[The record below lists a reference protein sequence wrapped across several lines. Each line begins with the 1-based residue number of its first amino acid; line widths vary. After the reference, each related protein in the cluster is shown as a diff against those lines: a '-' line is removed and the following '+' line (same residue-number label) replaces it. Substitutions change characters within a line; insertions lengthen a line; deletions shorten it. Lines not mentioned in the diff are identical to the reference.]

1 MPETSAA
8 LSPDHLPVQ
17 LPAGTPKIDRRWTR
31 TIARWFSANARSLP
45 WRTTPRDPW
54 LSLMSEIMLQQTQAK
69 RVAERFDAFAG
80 RFPTPAAMARAS
92 VDDVL
97 AMWSGLGYYRRARL
111 LHACAC
117 DIVHRYEGAVPQNSE
132 DLRTLPGVGR
142 YTAGAVASI
151 AFGRPEP
158 IVDGNVSRV
167 LLRVHGVR
175 QPPDGPGVQAW
186 AWQRATDL
194 ARAAG
199 GDVART
205 NEGLMELGATV
216 CTPAAPACGD
226 CPMRTDCVA
235 FQERA
240 IGDIPAPK
248 TRAVKK
254 PLAISALVI
263 TDQRGRIL
271 LEQRPPSGLW
281 GGLWQPPNLERP
293 GVRHASLPR
302 TTSELGLDGLIEA
315 TAKPAGFGLATTHRD
330 VRVRVWTA
338 KATDARLALA
348 ARPRGARWVYLADL
362 ASLGL
367 GAAQHRMLH
376 AGGLARGRPRTG
388 VSRRTPTQKNS

>member
-1 MPETSAA
+1 MPETPTAQ
-8 LSPDHLPVQ
+8 SPDHSPDQ
-17 LPAGTPKIDRRWTR
+17 LPAGTPQTDRQWARAV
-31 TIARWFSANARSLP
+31 ARWFSANARPLP
-45 WRTTPRDPW
+45 WRTNPRDPW

-117 DIVHRYEGAVPQNSE
+117 DIAHRYAGRVPHDAGE
-132 DLRTLPGVGR
+132 LRSLPGVGR

-151 AFGRPEP
+151 AFGRPEA

-167 LLRVHGVR
+167 LLRLHGVR
-175 QPPDGPGVQAW
+175 QPADGPGVQAW
-186 AWQRATDL
+186 AWQRAAHL

-226 CPMRTDCVA
+226 CPVRTGCVA

-240 IGDIPAPK
+240 TGDIPAPK
-248 TRAVKK
+248 TRVVKK

-263 TDQRGRIL
+263 TDRRGRVL
-271 LEQRPPSGLW
+271 LEQRPPNGLW
-281 GGLWQPPNLERP
+281 GGLWQPPCLERP
-293 GVRHASLPR
+293 GARHASLPR
-302 TTSELGLDGLIEA
+302 AASEMGLDGLIEA
-315 TAKPAGFGLATTHRD
+315 TARPASFSFATTHRD
-330 VRVRVWTA
+330 VRIRVWA
-338 KATDARLALA
+338 ARATNARRALA
-348 ARPRGARWVYLADL
+348 ARPRGARWVHLADL

-367 GAAQHRMLH
+367 GAAQHRMLL
-376 AGGLARGRPRTG
+376 AGGLASGRP
-388 VSRRTPTQKNS
+388 